1 MRKFLLC
8 ALIIVASNFYASAQT
23 SADVVKTLE
32 EKYSWARAKVIEETV
47 TLNGPAEM
55 FTRILSDK
63 RSFDISTFS
72 YLSVYFGKYFDKVYG
87 TDILNS
93 AEKTSVN
100 TSAEQRSACAKEI
113 AKIKGKFHITL
124 NAKDTKLTDNGYELS
139 MTTLTTIGEFLNPE
153 RGVGVA
159 AGWRPTASKIS
170 ININTLNK
178 AGQPVVRWNKELTS
192 CTIDL
197 PIVGDTNYSS
207 ILINGLKKG
216 GKIK

>member
-1 MRKFLLC
+1 M
-8 ALIIVASNFYASAQT
+8 ASNFYVHAQT
-23 SADVVKTLE
+23 SADVVKVLE
-32 EKYSWARAKVIEETV
+32 EKYGWARAKVIEETV

-55 FTRILSDK
+55 YTRILSDK
-63 RSFDISTFS
+63 RAFDISTFS
-72 YLSVYFGKYFDKVYG
+72 YLSVYLGKYFDKVYG

-113 AKIKGKFHITL
+113 AKIKGKLHIIL
-124 NAKDTKLTDNGYELS
+124 NGKDTKLTDNGYELA

-153 RGVGVA
+153 RGPGVA
-159 AGWRPTASKIS
+159 GGWRPVGSRILIT
-170 ININTLNK
+170 INTVNK
-178 AGQPVVRWNKELTS
+178 TGQPVVKWNKELTS

-197 PIVGDTNYSS
+197 PIVGDTNYSN
-207 ILINGLKKG
+207 IIIEGLKKG